1 MRVAK
6 YYRHDDIRVEE
17 MPVPKISPGELLVQ
31 VKACGLCGSDAMT
44 WYADE
49 KAPTVLGH
57 EPTGL
62 VAEVGEGVKGF
73 AIGDRVFAHHH
84 VACLVCHYCRRGD
97 YPRCDTFRATHID
110 PGGFAEYIRVPA
122 LNVERDV
129 LLLPEEVSFEEG
141 TLIEPVACGVRGM
154 RRVRVEP
161 GDTVLVLGAGV
172 SGLIFAQLAR
182 LWGAGLVVVVD
193 FVEYRLDVAKR
204 LGADLTIEAGEGALS
219 QLEAFNE
226 GRGAD
231 LVIVTPGTIR
241 AMEEGIRLA
250 GRGGTVLLYAPSY
263 PGERL
268 PLDTNDIFWRELT
281 LTTTYSCSHKDT
293 RTALEFI
300 RRGRV
305 QVEPLITHRLG
316 LDQVAEGLRLMAEA
330 QESLKIVIV
339 PFPQGYFT

>member
-17 MPVPKISPGELLVQ
+17 MPVPKIGPGELLVQ

-57 EPTGL
+57 EPTG
-62 VAEVGEGVKGF
+62 VVVEVGQAVNGF
-73 AIGDRVFAHHH
+73 KVGDRVFVHHH
-84 VACLVCHYCRRGD
+84 VACLVCHYCRRGN
-97 YPRCDTFRATHID
+97 YSMCPTFSATHID

-141 TLIEPVACGVRGM
+141 TLIEPVACAVRGM

-182 LWGAGLVVVVD
+182 LWGAGSVVVVD
-193 FVEYRLDVAKR
+193 FVQYRLDMAKR
-204 LGADLTIEAGEGALS
+204 LGADLTTEAGEGTLNR
-219 QLEAFNE
+219 LEAFNE

-231 LVIVTPGTIR
+231 LVIVTPGSIR
-241 AMEEGIRLA
+241 AMEEGIQLV
-250 GRGGTVLLYAPSY
+250 GKGGTVLLYAPSY

-268 PLDTNDIFWRELT
+268 PLDTND
-281 LTTTYSCSHKDT
+281 
-293 RTALEFI
+293 
-300 RRGRV
+300 
-305 QVEPLITHRLG
+305 
-316 LDQVAEGLRLMAEA
+316 
-330 QESLKIVIV
+330 
-339 PFPQGYFT
+339 

>member
-1 MRVAK
+1 MRVAR

-17 MPVPKISPGELLVQ
+17 MPVPKIRPGELLVQ

-57 EPTGL
+57 EPTG
-62 VAEVGEGVKGF
+62 VVVEVSQGAKRFKV
-73 AIGDRVFAHHH
+73 GDRVFVHHH

-97 YPRCDTFRATHID
+97 YSMCPTFSTTHIE

-122 LNVERDV
+122 LNVERDT
-129 LLLPEEVSFEEG
+129 LLLPGEVSFEEG
-141 TLIEPVACGVRGM
+141 TLIEPVACAIRGM
-154 RRVRVEP
+154 RRVRVES

-182 LWGAGLVVVVD
+182 LWGAGLVAVVD
-193 FVEYRLDVAKR
+193 FVQYRLEVAKR
-204 LGADLTIEAGEGALS
+204 LGADLTIEAGEGTLS
-219 QLEAFNE
+219 RLEAFNE

-231 LVIVTPGTIR
+231 LVIVTPGSIR

-250 GRGGTVLLYAPSY
+250 GKGGALLLYAPSY

-281 LTTTYSCSHKDT
+281 ITTTYSSSHKDT

-300 RRGRV
+300 RRRRV
-305 QVEPLITHRLG
+305 QVEPLITHRLS
-316 LDQVAEGLRLMAEA
+316 LDQVAEGLRLMAQA

-339 PFPQGYFT
+339 P

>member
-17 MPVPKISPGELLVQ
+17 MPVPEIGPGELLVQ

-62 VAEVGEGVKGF
+62 VAEVGQGVGGF
-73 AIGDRVFAHHH
+73 EVGDRLFVHHH
-84 VACLVCHYCRRGD
+84 VACLVCHYCLRGN
-97 YPRCDTFRATHID
+97 YSQCETFKATYID

-129 LLLPEEVSFEEG
+129 LHLPSEISFEAG
-141 TLIEPVACGVRGM
+141 TLIEPLACAIRGM

-161 GDTVLVLGAGV
+161 GDSVAILGAGV
-172 SGLIFAQLAR
+172 SGLLFAQLAR
-182 LWGAGLVVVVD
+182 LWGAGLVVVIDLVD
-193 FVEYRLDVAKR
+193 YRLDMAKR
-204 LGADLTIEAGEGALS
+204 LGADLAIETGEGALS
-219 QLEAFNE
+219 RFKALNE

-231 LVIVTPGTIR
+231 LVIVTPGSIE
-241 AMEEGIRLA
+241 AMEEGIRWA
-250 GRGGTVLLYAPSY
+250 GRGGTILLYAPSY

-281 LTTTYSCSHKDT
+281 LTTTYSCSHNDT

-305 QVEPLITHRLG
+305 QVETLITHRLG

-330 QESLKIVIV
+330 QDSLKIAIL
-339 PFPQGYFT
+339 P

>member
-17 MPVPKISPGELLVQ
+17 MPVPEIGPGELLVQ

-62 VAEVGEGVKGF
+62 VAEVGQGVGGF
-73 AIGDRVFAHHH
+73 EVGDRLFVHHH
-84 VACLVCHYCRRGD
+84 VACLVCHYCLRGN
-97 YPRCDTFRATHID
+97 YSQCETFKATYID

-129 LLLPEEVSFEEG
+129 LHLPSEISFEAG
-141 TLIEPVACGVRGM
+141 TLIEPLACAIRGM

-161 GDTVLVLGAGV
+161 GDTVAILGAGV
-172 SGLIFAQLAR
+172 SGLLFAQLAR
-182 LWGAGLVVVVD
+182 LWGAGLVVVIDLVD
-193 FVEYRLDVAKR
+193 YRLDMAKR

-219 QLEAFNE
+219 RFKALNE

-231 LVIVTPGTIR
+231 LVIVTPGNIE
-241 AMEEGIRLA
+241 AMEEGLRWA
-250 GRGGTVLLYAPSY
+250 GRGGTILLYAPSS

-268 PLDTNDIFWRELT
+268 PLDTNDIFWWELT

-300 RRGRV
+300 RRGRI
-305 QVEPLITHRLG
+305 QVETLITHRLG

-330 QESLKIVIV
+330 QDSLKIVIL
-339 PFPQGYFT
+339 P